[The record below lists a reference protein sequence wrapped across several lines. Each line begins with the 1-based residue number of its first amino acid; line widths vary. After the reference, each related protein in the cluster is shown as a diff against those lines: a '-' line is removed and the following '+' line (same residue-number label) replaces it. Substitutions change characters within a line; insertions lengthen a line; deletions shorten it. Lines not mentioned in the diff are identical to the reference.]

1 MAEVCPVNLTW
12 FGTSRC
18 VACVVGDQVF
28 WDREVTDVM
37 RECELPLVQLTQ
49 AAELDFMEFHFT
61 ADKDE
66 LYVHWVEPFPKLDDF
81 DNKAR
86 SLIAAALVDRLDS
99 AFQS

>member
-12 FGTSRC
+12 FGTSRYL
-18 VACVVGDQVF
+18 ACVVGDRVF
-28 WDREVTDVM
+28 WNRRVTYGM
-37 RECELPLVQLTQ
+37 RECELPLVRLTQ
-49 AAELDFMEFHFT
+49 SAELDFVEFHFT

-81 DNKAR
+81 DAKDR

-99 AFQS
+99 PLQS